1 MMALESGTLVCL
13 FHALLWLSL
22 VFVTNYLWVV
32 SNLLEFVLTNYLDVS
47 ALSFHSASLSKIG
60 LWVYKTLGTVLGTGH
75 TQLVL
80 ATTSVNPHLLTWF
93 QLSGQ
98 NTVRLFKPLKW
109 PQEVVCLVSAKRGVQ
124 RGEVTLR
131 PPFGNHLEGG
141 MQGNVRSP
149 GRPILPKPRQSHTL
163 ETSGGSWKDL

>member
-60 LWVYKTLGTVLGTGH
+60 LWVYKTLRTVLGTGH

-80 ATTSVNPHLLTWF
+80 AITSVNPRLLTCF

-98 NTVRLFKPLKW
+98 NTVPAF
-109 PQEVVCLVSAKRGVQ
+109 QAFEVASRGSLLGFCQAGSAKGWGYPQ
-124 RGEVTLR
+124 T
-131 PPFGNHLEGG
+131 
-141 MQGNVRSP
+141 SSWKSS
-149 GRPILPKPRQSHTL
+149 GRWHARECQKPR
-163 ETSGGSWKDL
+163 